1 MPLNRRKFLGRT
13 AATSAGAALA
23 SAAAAVPAEARGHG
37 RPRRR
42 YAFTVMGT
50 TDLHG
55 NVFNWDYFTD
65 AEFDDA
71 AHNDVGL
78 AKISTLVDQVRK
90 EKGRRNTLLIDA
102 GDTIQGTQLSYYYA
116 RVDPITGE
124 GGPVHPMAQAMN
136 AIGYDAAALGNHEFN
151 YGIPVLRKF
160 EEQCDFP
167 LLGANALDA
176 KTLRPAFP
184 PYWMTRLRTPCGRD
198 VKVAVLGLT
207 NPGIAIWDKVNVQG
221 KMTFPGLE
229 EQAAKWVPRLRSMGA
244 DVVIVSAHSGTSGT
258 SSYGDQVPYVENAAA
273 LVAEKVAG
281 IDAILVG
288 HAHVEI
294 PESRVVNKET
304 GREVVLSEPL
314 KWGQR
319 LTLFDFELE
328 WERGR
333 WQVASVSAKVLNSN
347 TAEED
352 PRIVR
357 LLDAEHKKVV
367 GYVNQV
373 IGTCSAAMTAT
384 EAPYKDAPIV
394 DFINHVQAETVKAA
408 LAGTEYADLPVL
420 SQASCFSRTAAI
432 PAGEVTIRQVAGL
445 YPFENTLE
453 ARVLTGA
460 QLKDYLEFSARYYV
474 QTPAGG
480 DVDPAKLTNASDIPD
495 YNYDAVGGLT
505 YEIDIAKAPGSRIAE
520 LGFDGKPV
528 DEEARFVL
536 AVNNYRASGGGNF
549 PHVAAAKQVWA
560 NSEEIRNTII
570 AWVQAKG
577 TIDVSRFG
585 SVDWKLVR
593 AIARRRK
600 ALVAELLGRFGNA
613 ASVRATPRE
622 PRSQPQT
629 GPRAGSGGAAAL
641 TPFRR
646 AAGTA

>member
-65 AEFDDA
+65 AEFDDT

-116 RVDPITGE
+116 RVDPITGAD
-124 GGPVHPMAQAMN
+124 GPVHPMAQAMN

-176 KTLRPAFP
+176 KTLRPAFA

-347 TAEED
+347 AAEED

-357 LLDAEHKKVV
+357 LLGDEHKKVV

-373 IGTCSAAMTAT
+373 IGTSTAAMAAT
-384 EAPYKDAPIV
+384 EAAYKDVPIL
-394 DFINHVQAETVKAA
+394 DFINHVQSETVKAA
-408 LAGTEYADLPVL
+408 LAGTEYAALPVL
-420 SQASCFSRTAAI
+420 SQASCFSRTASI

-460 QLKDYLEFSARYYV
+460 QLKEYLEFSARYYV
-474 QTPAGG
+474 RTPAGG
-480 DVDPAKLTNASDIPD
+480 DVDPSKLTNADNTPD

-505 YEIDIAKAPGSRIAE
+505 YEIDIAKAPGSRIAK
-520 LGFDGKPV
+520 LSFDGKPI
-528 DEEARFVL
+528 DEKAQFVL

-549 PHVAAAKQVWA
+549 PHVASAKQVWA

-570 AWVQAKG
+570 AWVQAEK
-577 TIDVSRFG
+577 TIDVSRFA
-585 SVDWKLVR
+585 SVDWKLTRDGAPV
-593 AIARRRK
+593 
-600 ALVAELLGRFGNA
+600 F
-613 ASVRATPRE
+613 PD
-622 PRSQPQT
+622 
-629 GPRAGSGGAAAL
+629 AG
-641 TPFRR
+641 
-646 AAGTA
+646 